1 MEKMSPT
8 HTFHDIYDDFSWMM
22 DSMDLQQMRYAVVLA
37 QELNFTK
44 AARRCFVVQSALS
57 HQIKA
62 LETELGIELFIR
74 TSRKVE
80 LTPAGHAF
88 VESAQ
93 QSLALAEEA
102 AVKAQ
107 AEAEKISGVL
117 RIGVIPTLTAVNLPS
132 LLAQFKREYPLVTV
146 ELVTGSSDL
155 FAEDLRTGKL
165 DIAFL
170 GLIQGQKP
178 EKVKFQQLK
187 QSQLSAVVPAGHRL
201 VDAGPVAL
209 ADLLGESFVDFP
221 AGSPGRHQSDVAFSR
236 VGLDRQV
243 DYEVN
248 ELGLLL
254 GLVREG
260 LAIALLCPDVV
271 EEVPGV
277 LCTEVVDAPTRVEFI
292 ATSRTVP
299 RLVAEVF
306 LGFVEGMYS
315 EYFH

>member
-8 HTFHDIYDDFSWMM
+8 HSFHGIYDGFSWMM

-62 LETELGIELFIR
+62 LETELGVELFIR

-107 AEAEKISGVL
+107 AEAGNISGVL

-146 ELVTGSSDL
+146 ELVAGSSDL
-155 FAEDLRTGKL
+155 FVADLKTGKL

-170 GLIQGQKP
+170 GLLQGQEP
-178 EKVKFQQLK
+178 EKVWFRQLR
-187 QSQLSAVVPAGHRL
+187 QSQLSAVLPTDHRL
-201 VDAGPVAL
+201 SETGPL
-209 ADLLGESFVDFP
+209 MLTDLSKESFVDFP
-221 AGSPGRHQSDVAFSR
+221 AGSPGRYQSDVAFSR
-236 VGLDRQV
+236 VGLNRQV

-254 GLVREG
+254 GLVRER
-260 LAIALLCPDVV
+260 LAVALLCPEIV
-271 EEVPGV
+271 ENVPGV
-277 LCTEVVDAPTRVEFI
+277 RCIEVVDAPTRVEFI
-292 ATSRTVP
+292 ASNRAGH
-299 RLVAEVF
+299 RFVAEAF
-306 LGFVEGMYS
+306 LEFVEGTYPG
-315 EYFH
+315 YFH